1 MKLCKKFATALIALS
16 LYGVNYA
23 DEKKDNSFLNVQKK
37 GEIRVCSQAGFI
49 PFEMKD
55 KLGEWKGFDV
65 DIMRKFA
72 EFHSLKLTMLD
83 TTLDGLIPALMTN
96 KCDMIASGLTITEK
110 RAKAVLFSKPVF
122 KVKITAALL
131 DTPENREK
139 FKNFSDIDNS
149 NVKIASHTG
158 SAATLYLRK
167 TIKSA
172 NHLQFDSESAEVD
185 ALVQKRAHVFVD
197 DNVFIDQ
204 ASKEMNIKF
213 YTLDSKQEGDLA
225 IAARKNDVA
234 LIEKFN
240 NFLEMIDKNGQ
251 YEKIKKVYF
260 N

>member
-1 MKLCKKFATALIALS
+1 MKLCKKLATVLISLS
-16 LYGVNYA
+16 MCGVSFA
-23 DEKKDNSFLNVQKK
+23 DEKKDNSFLNIQKK

-72 EFHSLKLTMLD
+72 ELHSVKLTMLD

-96 KCDMIASGLTITEK
+96 KCDLIASGLTVTEK

-122 KVKITAALL
+122 KVKITAAFL
-131 DTPENREK
+131 DTAENRVK
-139 FKNFSDIDNS
+139 FKNFSDIDKS
-149 NVKIASHTG
+149 GIKIASHTG

-167 TIKSA
+167 TIKNA

-185 ALVQKRAHVFVD
+185 ALKQKRAHVFVD
-197 DNVFIDQ
+197 DNVFIEQ

-213 YTLDSKQEGDLA
+213 YTLDSQQEGDLA